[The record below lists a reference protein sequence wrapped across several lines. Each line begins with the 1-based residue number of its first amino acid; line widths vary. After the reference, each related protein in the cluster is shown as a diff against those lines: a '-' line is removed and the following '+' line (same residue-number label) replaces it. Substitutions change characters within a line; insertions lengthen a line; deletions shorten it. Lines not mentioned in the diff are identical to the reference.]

1 LPTANEACNE
11 RVTGHPLFHLSD
23 RELEMILSAIDLL
36 IVYMDREFNIVRVN
50 RAFAEA
56 DGRDERFFSGQ
67 NYLRLYPDG
76 EIEPIF
82 RHVVTTGETYRVQGK
97 SSRYLKRNQDRPSHW
112 DLALIPVKTPREQ
125 VAYLI
130 LTLADMTDRVE
141 AAGKVDRYVKELE
154 RSNRDLEEFAYIA
167 SHDLQEPLRKIQ
179 SFGELIRRRFPDSLD
194 TDIGNYVKR
203 MVDSAAR
210 MRTLIDSLLDYSRI
224 GTRAKPLRD
233 VDLSTAAREAISNLE
248 DLINRTKARVE
259 IDRLPAVQADY
270 GQMVRLMQNLV
281 ENGLKFQKDGNV
293 PSISI
298 KTGPVSPPGA
308 EDTETPSNPRFCEIR
323 VTDNGIGFNEAHRER
338 IFKPFQ
344 RLHGRDA
351 YPGVGIGLAICRRIA
366 ERHGGNITGKS
377 RPGTGSTFIVRL
389 PCKHDSDEVPS

>member
-1 LPTANEACNE
+1 MPTANEACDE

-36 IVYMDREFNIVRVN
+36 IVYMDRDFNILRVN

-56 DGRDERFFSGQ
+56 AGRDERFFSGQ
-67 NYLRLYPDG
+67 NYFRLYPDG
-76 EIEPIF
+76 ENASVF
-82 RHVVTTGETYRVQGK
+82 RHVVTTGETYRAQGK
-97 SSRYLKRNQDRPSHW
+97 SSRYLNRRQDGATHW
-112 DLALIPVKTPREQ
+112 DLALIPVKTRRGR

-130 LTLADMTDRVE
+130 LTLADMTERVE

-194 TDIGNYVKR
+194 PGIGDYVKR

-224 GTRAKPLRD
+224 GTRAKPFGD
-233 VDLSTAAREAISNLE
+233 VDLSAAAREALSNLE
-248 DLINRTKARVE
+248 DLIARTGARVE

-270 GQMVRLMQNLV
+270 SQMVRLMQNLV
-281 ENGLKFQKDGNV
+281 ENGLKFQEDGNV
-293 PSISI
+293 PCVSI
-298 KTGPVSPPGA
+298 KTGSIGPSGA
-308 EDTETPSNPRFCEIR
+308 GDPETPSHPRFCEIR
-323 VTDNGIGFNEAHRER
+323 VTDNGIGFKEELRER

>member
-1 LPTANEACNE
+1 MLPVNEARNE
-11 RVTGHPLFHLSD
+11 RANGQSLFHLSD

-36 IVYMDREFNIVRVN
+36 IVYMDRDFNIVRVN

-56 DGRDERFFSGQ
+56 DGRDENFFSGQ
-67 NYLRLYPDG
+67 NYFRLYPDG
-76 EIEPIF
+76 EDESLF
-82 RHVVTTGETYRVQGK
+82 RHVVTTGETCRTQGK
-97 SSRYLKRNQDRPSHW
+97 FSRYLKRSPDGSTHW
-112 DLALIPVKTPREQ
+112 DMALIPVMNPRGQ
-125 VAYLI
+125 AAYLI
-130 LTLADMTDRVE
+130 LTLADMTERVE

-194 TDIGNYVKR
+194 PGIRDYVKR

-224 GTRAKPLRD
+224 GTRAKPFRD
-233 VDLSTAAREAISNLE
+233 VDLSAAAREALSNLE
-248 DLINRTKARVE
+248 DLISRTRARIE
-259 IDRLPAVQADY
+259 IDRLPAVQGDY
-270 GQMVRLMQNLV
+270 SQMVRLIQNLV
-281 ENGLKFQKDGNV
+281 ENGLKFQEDGNV
-293 PSISI
+293 PCVRVE
-298 KTGPVSPPGA
+298 TGPGTPSDA
-308 EDTETPSNPRFCEIR
+308 EDPEAPPQSRFCEIR
-323 VTDNGIGFNEAHRER
+323 VTDNGIGFKEELRER

-377 RPGTGSTFIVRL
+377 KPGAGSTFIVRL
-389 PCKHDSDEVPS
+389 PREHDSDEVPS